1 MRDLGV
7 RIARQKLLRYRVPEA
22 DGARWR
28 RWVLLAAAAWTL
40 WALFLSDHSVTRLL
54 KLKSDR
60 DRLSGQ
66 LARAQAELQRTQ
78 SHALTGKLTPSE
90 QERILRERH
99 GYAKDGE
106 WIYILG
112 DDSTRLKMR

>member
-1 MRDLGV
+1 MKDVGV
-7 RIARQKLLRYRVPEA
+7 RIARQKLLRYRVPES

-28 RWVLLAAAAWTL
+28 KWVILAVGAWIV

-60 DRLSGQ
+60 DRLAGQ
-66 LARAQAELQRTQ
+66 LARAQEELQKTR
-78 SHALTGKLTPSE
+78 SHALGGKPTSDE

-99 GYAKDGE
+99 GYARAGE
-106 WIYILG
+106 IIYVLG
-112 DDSTRLKMR
+112 EDSTRQKLR

>member
-28 RWVLLAAAAWTL
+28 RWVLLAAAAWTI
-40 WALFLSDHSVTRLL
+40 WALFLSDHSVTHLL

-66 LARAQAELQRTQ
+66 LVRAQEELRRTQ
-78 SHALTGKLTPSE
+78 SRALVGKPTPDMA
-90 QERILRERH
+90 ERILRERH
-99 GYAKDGE
+99 GYAREGE
-106 WIYILG
+106 LIYVFG
-112 DDSTRLKMR
+112 EDTTRQKIR